1 MNSSK
6 QRIVTEQ
13 ESFWAG
19 DFGNEY
25 TARNQGKAAQA
36 ASIAVLASILPH
48 CAGIES
54 VLELGT
60 NLGLNMQS
68 LALLKPELSLHG
80 VEINAKA
87 VASLRQ
93 TLPQVTLH
101 HTAIQDFVP
110 PRHYDLVFTMGVL
123 IHLAP
128 ETLADVYRLMAAC
141 AARYVLMSEYYSPT
155 PVEVPYRGHSGRL
168 FKRDFAGEFLDLNPG
183 WQLRAYGCTY
193 RRDPAFAHNDANWFL
208 MERKP
213 PVAS

>member
-1 MNSSK
+1 MSAN

-13 ESFWAG
+13 ESFWTG
-19 DFGNEY
+19 EFGNEY
-25 TARNQGKAAQA
+25 TARNQGKVAQA
-36 ASIAVLASILPH
+36 ASIGVLASILPH

-54 VLELGT
+54 ALELGT

-93 TLPQVTLH
+93 ALPQVTLH
-101 HTAIQDFVP
+101 HVAIQDFVP
-110 PRHYDLVFTMGVL
+110 PRQYDLVFTMGVL

-128 ETLADVYRLMAAC
+128 ETLPDVYRLMAAC
-141 AARYVLMSEYYSPT
+141 AVRYVLVSEYYSPT
-155 PVEVPYRGHSGRL
+155 PVEVPYRGHSRRM
-168 FKRDFAGEFLDLNPG
+168 FKRDFAGEFLNLNPG
-183 WQLRAYGCTY
+183 WQLRSYGCTY

-213 PVAS
+213 HVVL